1 MTAPDEPAQPAR
13 HIAVMASEVL
23 RDLITDP
30 GGTYVDATIGNAGH
44 AELAMERLNDQARL
58 IGLDRDR
65 DAVATAQ
72 ARLARFGS
80 RVTVCQSDY
89 RRLGD
94 ICRGLGVEHI
104 TGALLDLGLSSLQL
118 DDPARGFSYQLD
130 GPLDLRFDTSQGT
143 PASEW
148 LNTATEESIAKVL
161 FEYGEEPHA
170 RKLARMIVAARAEQ
184 PVETTGQLKQIII
197 GAVGRR
203 GAVWGRTAARVLQA
217 LRIHVNSEL
226 DAIPIGLG
234 SAIDLLEDKGRLVVI
249 TYHSLEDRLVK
260 LFFRETSRTCTCPPV
275 FPHCICGA
283 QPKGRVVHR
292 HVLRPADAEVAAN
305 PRSRAAKMRVFEKH
319 TAGMTEESG
328 R

>member
-1 MTAPDEPAQPAR
+1 MIAPDDPKEPAR
-13 HIAVMASEVL
+13 HIAVMATEVL
-23 RDLITDP
+23 RELITDP
-30 GGTYVDATIGNAGH
+30 AGTYVDTTIGNAGH
-44 AELAMERLNDQARL
+44 AELAMERLNHKARL

-65 DAVATAQ
+65 DAVAIAK

-80 RVTVCQSDY
+80 RVTVCHSDY

-94 ICRGLGVEHI
+94 VCRELGVRHI
-104 TGALLDLGLSSLQL
+104 TGALIDLGLSSLQL

-130 GPLDLRFDTSQGT
+130 GPLDLRFDTLQGT

-148 LNTATEESIAKVL
+148 LNKATQESIAKVL
-161 FEYGEEPHA
+161 AEYGEEPHA
-170 RKLARMIVAARAEQ
+170 RKLARMIVAARADE
-184 PVETTGQLKQIII
+184 PVETTNQLKQIII
-197 GAVGRR
+197 GAMGQR

-217 LRIHVNSEL
+217 LRIHVNAEL
-226 DAIPIGLG
+226 DAIPLVLG
-234 SAIDLLEDKGRLVVI
+234 SAIDLLEENGRLVVI

-260 LFFRETSRTCTCPPV
+260 LFFREASRICTCPPV

-319 TAGMTEESG
+319 RAGTTEESG